1 LRTINTSDGPKQ
13 YDPTR
18 PGHTLNTSAV
28 VEEDLQYL
36 DEEPEIIAVLPGGDW
51 CAVIAGEAVPVVAF
65 VALDDASVYGV
76 AVGVDGLINLTTGNV
91 EELDGFTGYKQANI
105 NDRSSN
111 AHSR

>member
-1 LRTINTSDGPKQ
+1 MRTINTSDGPKQ

-51 CAVIAGEAVPVVAF
+51 CAVIAGEAVPLVAF
-65 VALDDASVYGV
+65 VALDTGRMYGV
-76 AVGVDGLINLTTGNV
+76 AVGSNGLIDLTDGNV
-91 EELDGFTGYKQANI
+91 ENNPNFVRYARGATE
-105 NDRSSN
+105 R
-111 AHSR
+111 